1 MKAKE
6 NMRRIDGKRSMQN
19 GNTPWKED
27 SVIEEIKTPAE
38 EEIRKL
44 ANELYLSRIETGE
57 EGSDVSD
64 WLNAEA
70 ILATSFDDDTVDLDS
85 LSPDQ

>member
-6 NMRRIDGKRSMQN
+6 SMRKIDGKRSVQN
-19 GNTPWKED
+19 RNMPGKED
-27 SVIEEIKTPAE
+27 SVFEEIQTPSE

-70 ILATSFDDDTVDLDS
+70 ILTTSFDDDMVA
-85 LSPDQ
+85 